1 MTADSPAVDRAFG
14 YVWERRAGGC
24 AAGAHNL
31 VSVLF
36 VFIVLFFCFFG
47 DASRSGSESEEL
59 RVSDDAAIAPRVNTL
74 LLCVCA
80 RARVFT
86 EVCGL

>member
-1 MTADSPAVDRAFG
+1 MFG
-14 YVWERRAGGC
+14 NGEPG
-24 AAGAHNL
+24 AALQVHTI
-31 VSVLF
+31 LF
-36 VFIVLFFCFFG
+36 QFCLSLLFFFCFFG